1 GKLANSDGHFL
12 LTEFL
17 DVNAH
22 TTEVGSGLSFAQK
35 LALLHS
41 APTSIPEG
49 CNQLMP
55 GFHITTYT
63 GRARQGNTFRRSW
76 AKFYTDN
83 RLRAISRLIEE
94 AHDTDD
100 ELRGWIKKAAS
111 VVLPKLLGN
120 GHLGGKRGVK
130 PAFVHGDPW
139 SGNKAHGRLGGNGG
153 VEDVAFDIYPKQP
166 CSCYAHSEYELRLMR
181 MFGGFSA
188 GFFSE
193 YHRLIP
199 KMEPTHEYED
209 KMKLYQI
216 YHWLNNWLLFRG
228 GYRDDAM
235 GCMQGL
241 YAKYG
246 KED

>member
-1 GKLANSDGHFL
+1 
-12 LTEFL
+12 
-17 DVNAH
+17 
-22 TTEVGSGLSFAQK
+22 
-35 LALLHS
+35 
-41 APTSIPEG
+41 
-49 CNQLMP
+49 MP

-139 SGNKAHGRLGGNGG
+139 SGNKAHGRLEIGR
-153 VEDVAFDIYPKQP
+153 
-166 CSCYAHSEYELRLMR
+166 AHV
-181 MFGGFSA
+181 
-188 GFFSE
+188 
-193 YHRLIP
+193 
-199 KMEPTHEYED
+199 
-209 KMKLYQI
+209 
-216 YHWLNNWLLFRG
+216 
-228 GYRDDAM
+228 
-235 GCMQGL
+235 
-241 YAKYG
+241 
-246 KED
+246 